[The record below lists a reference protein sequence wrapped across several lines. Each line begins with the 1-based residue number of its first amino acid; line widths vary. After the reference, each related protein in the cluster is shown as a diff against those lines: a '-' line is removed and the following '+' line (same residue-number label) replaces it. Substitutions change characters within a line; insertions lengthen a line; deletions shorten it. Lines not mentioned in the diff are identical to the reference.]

1 MNRYEITHV
10 SKMIAEHYF
19 FEYRNFNGVL
29 CYTKRN
35 PITGFKEYYY
45 YIQASCEICE
55 QPHFKRKGS
64 PSKSHSECKMKPF
77 RKDKNV

>member
-1 MNRYEITHV
+1 MNNTDRKELT
-10 SKMIAEHYF
+10 
-19 FEYRNFNGVL
+19 NFWKHGI
-29 CYTKRN
+29 N

-64 PSKSHSECKMKPF
+64 PSKSHGECKMKPF
-77 RKDKNV
+77 RKDKNE

>member
-10 SKMIAEHYF
+10 SKMISEHYF

-35 PITGFKEYYY
+35 PITGFKEYHY
-45 YIQASCEICE
+45 YIQASCEICD

-64 PSKSHSECKMKPF
+64 PSKSHIECKMKPS